1 MNLNLAGKKA
11 LVLASSQGLGLGI
24 ASKLCEEGADVMI
37 SGRDEQKLNN
47 VATGLNSG
55 GLGKCRYCV
64 ADLSNRDA
72 SRILFESAVNAFGTL
87 DILVNNVGGPP
98 PGTVEDQDL
107 ETWNSQFEIM
117 VVRLIELANLCLP
130 GMREKQWGRILTVAS
145 TSIVQPIPG
154 LSVSNT
160 IRSAIVGWNKSLAN
174 EIAGDGITANILA
187 PGRIATERVRQI
199 DALHAEKEKISVA
212 EVRERS
218 MASIPVGRY
227 GTVEEFGAVGAFL
240 VSEQASYITG
250 TVIRCDGGLV
260 RSV

>member
-1 MNLNLAGKKA
+1 MNFHLTGKKA
-11 LVLASSQGLGLGI
+11 LLLASSQGLGLGI
-24 ASKLCEEGADVMI
+24 AAKLCEEGADVMI
-37 SGRDEQKLNN
+37 SGRDEQKLNK
-47 VATGLNSG
+47 ASASLNGAGPGS
-55 GLGKCRYCV
+55 CRYCV
-64 ADLSNRDA
+64 ADLSKRDA
-72 SRILFESAVNAFGTL
+72 SHILFDSAVNTFGTL

-98 PGTVEDQDL
+98 PGSVEDQDL
-107 ETWNSQFEIM
+107 ETWRNQFEIM
-117 VVRLIELANLCLP
+117 VIRLIELTNLSLA

-145 TSIVQPIPG
+145 SSVVQPIPG

-199 DALHAEKEKISVA
+199 DALRAEKEHISVA